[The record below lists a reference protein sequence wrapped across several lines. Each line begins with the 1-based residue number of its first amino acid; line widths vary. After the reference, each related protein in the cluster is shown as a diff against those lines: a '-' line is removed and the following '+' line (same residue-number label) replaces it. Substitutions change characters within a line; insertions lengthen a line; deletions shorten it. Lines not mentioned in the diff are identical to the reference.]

1 MCLNVV
7 TVTVPANERCES
19 AMNKDIREVIHNQVK
34 AYNSRNLEEFLS
46 YFANDIEIK
55 REGLAQPLIQG
66 WQQLATEYKK
76 MFEASPQLYAEILEE
91 VVDGNTITHIER
103 VMGRMGSDK
112 AITVTAK
119 YTVEDDLIKKVY
131 FYNLITE

>member
-1 MCLNVV
+1 
-7 TVTVPANERCES
+7 
-19 AMNKDIREVIHNQVK
+19 MNKDIREVIHNQVK